1 MNFKNTTHSK
11 MKDLVAKK
19 YGKKSC
25 YSCQKSY
32 FYSPKRA
39 IEKLKEIKLQE
50 ARSYKKPIRYY
61 KCSKCNSYH
70 LTSIQQDVFAE
81 LLEQRAK
88 YRNRRIQGIAT
99 FWENK
104 LNVA

>member
-32 FYSPKRA
+32 SYSPKRA
-39 IEKLKEIKLQE
+39 IEKLKEIELQE

-61 KCSKCNSYH
+61 KSSKCISYH
-70 LTSIQQDVFAE
+70 LQAFSKMCLLSCSKRGLYIETDVF
-81 LLEQRAK
+81 K
-88 YRNRRIQGIAT
+88 
-99 FWENK
+99 
-104 LNVA
+104 V